1 MNNLGV
7 HMKSLQTEKTSCIN
21 LAKKRRQEGRGVP
34 GGKFAQEEEK
44 LKTDLRAFFLLIFLP
59 HKYQMKVAMC
69 LSICL
74 SYILSLIRWKD

>member
-1 MNNLGV
+1 MNNLEE

-21 LAKKRRQEGRGVP
+21 WAKKRRQEGRGVP
-34 GGKFAQEEEK
+34 GGKLAQEEEK
-44 LKTDLRAFFLLIFLP
+44 LKTDLCSILPLIFLP
-59 HKYQMKVAMC
+59 HKYQMQVAMC